1 VLERKICLQS
11 CVLIGLVQDNSALTR
26 PKTRKF
32 INECRENALGAKEDR
47 ILPIREAIQVE
58 AVIPKKVLQK
68 LSCCM

>member
-1 VLERKICLQS
+1 
-11 CVLIGLVQDNSALTR
+11 LTR

-58 AVIPKKVLQK
+58 AVIPKKGAAEAVMLYVNVKIILKTYRTKGKLLLQ
-68 LSCCM
+68 LL